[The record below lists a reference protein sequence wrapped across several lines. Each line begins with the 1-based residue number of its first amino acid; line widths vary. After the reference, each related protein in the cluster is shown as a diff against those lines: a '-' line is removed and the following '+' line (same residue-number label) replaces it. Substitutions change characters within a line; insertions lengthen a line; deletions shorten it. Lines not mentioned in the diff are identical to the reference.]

1 MAESYRR
8 SRWSHALF
16 VAPYLVV
23 FLALLVFPLFWGM
36 WLSLNKV
43 DLFGGE
49 QFIGT
54 RNYARVLKDPV
65 FRQAVRNT
73 VIFVAVSVPVLVGLG
88 LFLALALNKPTRG
101 ASFLRGLYFSSTI
114 LSVTIVT
121 LIWRIVFIPNDGL
134 MALIFEAFGAE
145 PIGFLSTRGWS
156 LFSVGV
162 ATIWWCIGLPMILLL
177 AALQQIPADLYEA
190 AALDNASKRRVLT
203 RITLPSIKGT
213 IMLVAVIQIVM
224 QFQLFGQALLMTN
237 GGPAGTSR
245 PIVMYIY
252 ETAFVRW
259 DVGMGAAASECSSS
273 SSCAPRCSS
282 TGSPRGPRGAEQWH
296 GTLAS
301 HPKHSPRTA
310 RSTGSPQPSPRS
322 CWRRCSGSSG
332 SRSSRTKS

>member
-1 MAESYRR
+1 MDRFGIDKPDLRFGMELTELTPIFADTGFNAFKAASIKGIKVPGAAAEYGRNKLDGLTDRAKSLG
-8 SRWSHALF
+8 AKG
-16 VAPYLVV
+16 LV
-23 FLALLVFPLFWGM
+23 
-36 WLSLNKV
+36 WLKV
-43 DLFGGE
+43 DDGGTT
-49 QFIGT
+49 FT
-54 RNYARVLKDPV
+54 SPV
-65 FRQAVRNT
+65 AKFLSDDEVAG
-73 VIFVAVSVPVLVGLG
+73 VI
-88 LFLALALNKPTRG
+88 
-101 ASFLRGLYFSSTI
+101 
-114 LSVTIVT
+114 
-121 LIWRIVFIPNDGL
+121 
-134 MALIFEAFGAE
+134 EAFGAE